1 MPSITGWLAG
11 SPRNAF
17 DMKLLRRDIYA
28 ITLHSASKIT
38 KEIQVYLIKG
48 RDEHLLIDIGFHS
61 ASAADELCTALKQLN
76 VELKDVRLFLTH
88 LHVDHCG
95 NAQHFAPCLK
105 EILASEWDGCMI
117 THKLNKTT
125 AYYIRKNRL
134 LAGIPRS
141 VCVKLKSES
150 EIFEGGD
157 GVFAFTPIHA
167 HERLRVGDYTFEVI
181 DLAGHSPQQI
191 GLYEIN
197 EHFMFAADSVLN
209 QIYPTI
215 NFWMEEFSS
224 MQDNFDTLKRIC
236 DFDCEIVY
244 PAHYGPISD
253 IKERCMQTLDHHMK
267 KGKYLLDV
275 VKQGSGTAYDF
286 AMRMQWGRQLSRF
299 DRLSCPQ
306 QWFACMELLAHLER
320 FYHLGIL
327 SRELID
333 GHWYYH
339 IKE

>member
-1 MPSITGWLAG
+1 MMVLYMPSITGWLAG

-28 ITLHSASKIT
+28 ITLHSASEIT

-125 AYYIRKNRL
+125 AHYIRKNRL

-150 EIFEGGD
+150 EIFEGRGT
-157 GVFAFTPIHA
+157 VFLPS
-167 HERLRVGDYTFEVI
+167 RR
-181 DLAGHSPQQI
+181 
-191 GLYEIN
+191 
-197 EHFMFAADSVLN
+197 
-209 QIYPTI
+209 
-215 NFWMEEFSS
+215 S
-224 MQDNFDTLKRIC
+224 M
-236 DFDCEIVY
+236 
-244 PAHYGPISD
+244 
-253 IKERCMQTLDHHMK
+253 HM
-267 KGKYLLDV
+267 
-275 VKQGSGTAYDF
+275 SG
-286 AMRMQWGRQLSRF
+286 
-299 DRLSCPQ
+299 
-306 QWFACMELLAHLER
+306 
-320 FYHLGIL
+320 
-327 SRELID
+327 
-333 GHWYYH
+333 
-339 IKE
+339 